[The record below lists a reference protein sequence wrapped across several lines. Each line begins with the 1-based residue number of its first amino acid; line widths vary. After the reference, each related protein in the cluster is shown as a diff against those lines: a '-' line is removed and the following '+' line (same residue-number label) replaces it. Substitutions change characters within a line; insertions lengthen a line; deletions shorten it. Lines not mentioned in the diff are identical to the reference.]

1 MVFFLFLYSFDNYIF
16 DTMKS
21 RKKCRYYNMIIKK
34 ITSKQDGLK
43 LEIAIMECKNPKGIV
58 QFSHGMAEHKERY
71 FDFMQYLNK
80 RGYICVI
87 HDHRG
92 HGGSVKSKNDYG
104 YFYTENADY
113 IVDDLFQVTEYVR
126 DMYPGLEV
134 TLFSHSMGTLVA
146 RCYLKK
152 YDEYIRRL
160 ILCGPPTENSAA
172 SFAVGL
178 AKIIKPFFK
187 EKKGNGLLNK
197 MAFAGYESGNRWL
210 SKNLENVDQ
219 YEADELCGFLFT
231 TNGFINLFQL
241 MVKAFDKKDWKVTNG
256 ELPILMIAGQ
266 EDPVIQGKDKFEQLK
281 QFLMGVGYK
290 NVSSKLY
297 PTLKHEILNEKE
309 NQRIYED
316 VYSFI
321 KDAKD

>member
-1 MVFFLFLYSFDNYIF
+1 
-16 DTMKS
+16 
-21 RKKCRYYNMIIKK
+21 MIIKK

-71 FDFMQYLNK
+71 FDFMQYLNE

-187 EKKGNGLLNK
+187 EKSHLIK
-197 MAFAGYESGNRWL
+197 WDIDII
-210 SKNLENVDQ
+210 NV
-219 YEADELCGFLFT
+219 
-231 TNGFINLFQL
+231 
-241 MVKAFDKKDWKVTNG
+241 K
-256 ELPILMIAGQ
+256 
-266 EDPVIQGKDKFEQLK
+266 
-281 QFLMGVGYK
+281 
-290 NVSSKLY
+290 
-297 PTLKHEILNEKE
+297 
-309 NQRIYED
+309 
-316 VYSFI
+316 
-321 KDAKD
+321 